1 MAEFYDAKEVE
12 DKFYEIWEERG
23 YFEIDAN
30 KNICKD
36 GRKFCIMMPPPNVTG
51 SLHIGH
57 ALTFTLQDIMTRYK
71 RMDGYKTLW
80 QPGLDHAGIA
90 TQNVVEKQLLAQGIK
105 KEELGREKFVEKVW
119 EWKEKSG
126 GMIVHQMRKLGISP
140 AWSRQRF
147 TMDEG
152 LRIAVKKAFLN
163 LYEKGLIV
171 RENYMINWCTH
182 DGALSDI
189 EVEHKENK
197 GKLYHLRYYLADEAS
212 NLSENSA
219 SNLSKQAEVSCDE
232 FAGCKASANEA
243 NAAQNLAN
251 KSTNSNNKN
260 FDEILTGDDEAKYR
274 DEDLQVAQNFESADR
289 TNSSSSE
296 QNSNSCKDSS
306 ETSCNKAYQSE
317 NLPYIVVATTRPETY
332 FGDTAVMVNPNDERY
347 KNLIGKKVVLPII
360 GREIEIIADEH
371 VDMEFGTG
379 LVKVTP
385 AHDTNDYEVGKRHD
399 LKFITVFD
407 EKGILNEQCAQF
419 KGLERLEAR
428 DVIVAELEKLG
439 NVEKIE
445 DYENQVGYCYRCK
458 NVVEPYISKQWFV
471 KKQIA
476 DDAIAKVGEGLAKFY
491 PAHWINSFNAWMR
504 ELRDWCISRQLWWGH
519 QIPVFYCGECGHEWA
534 DEGEPTQ
541 CPKCKSANFHQ
552 DPDVLDTW
560 FSSGLWPFST
570 LGWGN
575 GEELKNEKWFDGD
588 LAEFYPNNLLI
599 TGFDIL
605 FFWVARMMFQGE
617 NALGKLPFD
626 DIYLHALVKDEQG
639 RKMSKSL
646 GNVID
651 PLVSIEEYSADIL
664 RFTLALLAVQGRDIK
679 LSDEKMK
686 LVRNFTNKLYNASK
700 YLLLNESKFA
710 NLSDAKIETKL
721 GKYMLSRFN
730 ECVREVREN
739 IDAYRFNDAANA
751 IYKFLWDEFCDW
763 GIELSKADKG
773 SVREL
778 GAIFKEAMRLLSPFM
793 PFISEFLFHEL
804 SGSNLESASSIMIEA
819 YPQANECDLQIEKTF
834 ELVIEAIVA
843 IRRAKATIEQGNSK
857 IAKAFIKLNKG
868 VELDMN
874 LDSNYLGPAFGP
886 SNKIDKYL
894 VEQIMQKGDETKKD
908 YTVYAEKK
916 NNENTKEG
924 DIIIWSSYAKEYIEE
939 KNLDIEIPDLEWG
952 ESYKVEE
959 FIKLLA
965 KCEQIEFCDAKI
977 ENAARDVSENLE
989 VFVPLEGVDMSAVIM
1004 RLRSQKTKLEKEIA
1018 KLSNMLNNEK
1028 FVASAPQA
1036 VVEANREG
1044 LASAAQKLEKVD
1056 SELANL
1062 GAAD

>member
-12 DKFYEIWEERG
+12 DKFYKIWEERG

-30 KNICKD
+30 KNIRKD

-90 TQNVVEKQLLAQGIK
+90 TQNVVEKQLLNQGIK
-105 KEELGREKFVEKVW
+105 REELGRENFVQKVW

-152 LRIAVKKAFLN
+152 LRKAVKKAFVN

-197 GKLYHLRYYLADEAS
+197 GKLYHLRYYLA
-212 NLSENSA
+212 
-219 SNLSKQAEVSCDE
+219 
-232 FAGCKASANEA
+232 G
-243 NAAQNLAN
+243 
-251 KSTNSNNKN
+251 
-260 FDEILTGDDEAKYR
+260 
-274 DEDLQVAQNFESADR
+274 
-289 TNSSSSE
+289 E
-296 QNSNSCKDSS
+296 QDKF
-306 ETSCNKAYQSE
+306 
-317 NLPYIVVATTRPETY
+317 IVVATTRPETY
-332 FGDTAVMVNPNDERY
+332 FGDTAVMVNPADERY

-519 QIPVFYCGECGHEWA
+519 QIPVFYCDECGHEWA
-534 DEGEPTQ
+534 DEGDPTQ

-575 GEELKNEKWFDGD
+575 GEELKNEKWFEGD

-651 PLVSIEEYSADIL
+651 PLVSIEEYSADVL

-773 SVREL
+773 SVKEL

-793 PFISEFLFHEL
+793 PFISEYLFHEL
-804 SGSNLESASSIMIEA
+804 SGSNLENASSIMVEE
-819 YPQANECDLQIEKTF
+819 YPQANERDLQIEKTF

-857 IAKAFIKLNKG
+857 IPKAFIKLNG
-868 VELDMN
+868 
-874 LDSNYLGPAFGP
+874 
-886 SNKIDKYL
+886 
-894 VEQIMQKGDETKKD
+894 
-908 YTVYAEKK
+908 
-916 NNENTKEG
+916 NENLTE
-924 DIIIWSSYAKEYIEE
+924 ATNYIA
-939 KNLDIEIPDLEWG
+939 
-952 ESYKVEE
+952 
-959 FIKLLA
+959 LLA
-965 KCEQIEFCDAKI
+965 KCEQIEFCNAKI

-1018 KLSNMLNNEK
+1018 KLSSMLNNEK
-1028 FVASAPQA
+1028 FVASAPQV

-1044 LASAAQKLEKVD
+1044 LQSAQEKFAKVCD
-1056 SELANL
+1056 ELKAF
-1062 GAAD
+1062 GE

>member
-12 DKFYEIWEERG
+12 DKFYKIWEERG

-30 KNICKD
+30 KNIRKD

-152 LRIAVKKAFLN
+152 LRIAVKKAFVN

-197 GKLYHLRYYLADEAS
+197 GKLYHLRYYLA
-212 NLSENSA
+212 
-219 SNLSKQAEVSCDE
+219 
-232 FAGCKASANEA
+232 G
-243 NAAQNLAN
+243 
-251 KSTNSNNKN
+251 
-260 FDEILTGDDEAKYR
+260 
-274 DEDLQVAQNFESADR
+274 
-289 TNSSSSE
+289 E
-296 QNSNSCKDSS
+296 QDKF
-306 ETSCNKAYQSE
+306 
-317 NLPYIVVATTRPETY
+317 IVVATTRPETY

-575 GEELKNEKWFDGD
+575 GEELKNEKWFEGD
-588 LAEFYPNNLLI
+588 LVEFYPNNLLI

-819 YPQANECDLQIEKTF
+819 YPQANERDLQIEKTF

-857 IAKAFIKLNKG
+857 IAKAFIKLNG
-868 VELDMN
+868 
-874 LDSNYLGPAFGP
+874 
-886 SNKIDKYL
+886 
-894 VEQIMQKGDETKKD
+894 
-908 YTVYAEKK
+908 
-916 NNENTKEG
+916 NENLTE
-924 DIIIWSSYAKEYIEE
+924 ATNYI
-939 KNLDIEIPDLEWG
+939 
-952 ESYKVEE
+952 S
-959 FIKLLA
+959 LLA

-1018 KLSNMLNNEK
+1018 KLSSMLSNEK

-1044 LASAAQKLEKVD
+1044 LQSAQEKFAKVCD
-1056 SELANL
+1056 ELKVF
-1062 GAAD
+1062 GE

>member
-1 MAEFYDAKEVE
+1 MAEFYDAKEIE
-12 DKFYEIWEERG
+12 DKFYKIWEERG

-30 KNICKD
+30 KNIRKD

-90 TQNVVEKQLLAQGIK
+90 TQNVVEKQLLNQGIK
-105 KEELGREKFVEKVW
+105 KEELGREKFIQKVW

-152 LRIAVKKAFLN
+152 LRKAVKKAFVN

-197 GKLYHLRYYLADEAS
+197 GKLYHLRYYLADEQNLTS
-212 NLSENSA
+212 NLN
-219 SNLSKQAEVSCDE
+219 KQAEVSRDE
-232 FAGCKASANEA
+232 FGGCKRGT
-243 NAAQNLAN
+243 NAAQNLTQ
-251 KSTNSNNKN
+251 K
-260 FDEILTGDDEAKYR
+260 DEANYR
-274 DEDLQVAQNFESADR
+274 KERRGGADFDDGSALVVRDR
-289 TNSSSSE
+289 GEISS
-296 QNSNSCKDSS
+296 
-306 ETSCNKAYQSE
+306 NKAYQSE

-360 GREIEIIADEH
+360 GREIKIIADEH

-399 LKFITVFD
+399 LEFITVFD

-793 PFISEFLFHEL
+793 PFISEYLFHEL
-804 SGSNLESASSIMIEA
+804 SGSNLENASSIMIEA
-819 YPQANECDLQIEKTF
+819 YPQANERDLRVEKTF

-857 IAKAFIKLNKG
+857 IAKAFIKLNG
-868 VELDMN
+868 
-874 LDSNYLGPAFGP
+874 
-886 SNKIDKYL
+886 
-894 VEQIMQKGDETKKD
+894 
-908 YTVYAEKK
+908 
-916 NNENTKEG
+916 NENLTE
-924 DIIIWSSYAKEYIEE
+924 ATNYI
-939 KNLDIEIPDLEWG
+939 
-952 ESYKVEE
+952 S
-959 FIKLLA
+959 LLA
-965 KCEQIEFCDAKI
+965 KCERIEFCDAKI

-989 VFVPLEGVDMSAVIM
+989 AFVPLEGVDMSAVIM

-1018 KLSNMLNNEK
+1018 KLSSMLNNEK

-1044 LASAAQKLEKVD
+1044 LASATQKLEKVD

-1062 GAAD
+1062 GAVD

>member
-1 MAEFYDAKEVE
+1 MAEFYDAKEIE
-12 DKFYEIWEERG
+12 DKFYKIWEERG

-30 KNICKD
+30 KNIRKD

-90 TQNVVEKQLLAQGIK
+90 TQNVVEKQLLNQGIK

-152 LRIAVKKAFLN
+152 LRKAVKKAFVN

-197 GKLYHLRYYLADEAS
+197 GKLYHLRYY
-212 NLSENSA
+212 
-219 SNLSKQAEVSCDE
+219 
-232 FAGCKASANEA
+232 FAGK
-243 NAAQNLAN
+243 QD
-251 KSTNSNNKN
+251 K
-260 FDEILTGDDEAKYR
+260 F
-274 DEDLQVAQNFESADR
+274 
-289 TNSSSSE
+289 
-296 QNSNSCKDSS
+296 
-306 ETSCNKAYQSE
+306 
-317 NLPYIVVATTRPETY
+317 IVVATTRPETY

-347 KNLIGKKVVLPII
+347 KNLIGKKIVLPII

-428 DVIVAELEKLG
+428 DAIVAELEKLG

-519 QIPVFYCGECGHEWA
+519 QIPVFYCDECGHEWA
-534 DEGEPTQ
+534 DEGDPTQ

-651 PLVSIEEYSADIL
+651 PLVSIEEYSADVL

-793 PFISEFLFHEL
+793 PFISEYLFHEL
-804 SGSNLESASSIMIEA
+804 SGSNLQSASSIMIEA
-819 YPQANECDLQIEKTF
+819 YPQANERDLQIEKTF

-843 IRRAKATIEQGNSK
+843 IHRAKATIEQGNSK
-857 IAKAFIKLNKG
+857 IAKAFIKLNGK
-868 VELDMN
+868 EN
-874 LDSNYLGPAFGP
+874 LTEATNYIL
-886 SNKIDKYL
+886 
-894 VEQIMQKGDETKKD
+894 
-908 YTVYAEKK
+908 
-916 NNENTKEG
+916 
-924 DIIIWSSYAKEYIEE
+924 
-939 KNLDIEIPDLEWG
+939 
-952 ESYKVEE
+952 
-959 FIKLLA
+959 LLA

-989 VFVPLEGVDMSAVIM
+989 AFVPLEGVDMSAVIM

-1018 KLSNMLNNEK
+1018 KLSSMLNNEK

-1044 LASAAQKLEKVD
+1044 LQSAQEKFAKVCD
-1056 SELANL
+1056 ELKAF
-1062 GAAD
+1062 GE

>member
-1 MAEFYDAKEVE
+1 MAEFYDAKEIE
-12 DKFYEIWEERG
+12 DKFYKIWEERG

-30 KNICKD
+30 KNIRKD

-90 TQNVVEKQLLAQGIK
+90 TQNVVEKQLLNQGIK
-105 KEELGREKFVEKVW
+105 KEELGREKFVDKVW

-152 LRIAVKKAFLN
+152 LRKAVKKAFVN

-197 GKLYHLRYYLADEAS
+197 GKLYHLRYYFADKP
-212 NLSENSA
+212 SEY
-219 SNLSKQAEVSCDE
+219 V
-232 FAGCKASANEA
+232 
-243 NAAQNLAN
+243 
-251 KSTNSNNKN
+251 
-260 FDEILTGDDEAKYR
+260 
-274 DEDLQVAQNFESADR
+274 
-289 TNSSSSE
+289 
-296 QNSNSCKDSS
+296 
-306 ETSCNKAYQSE
+306 
-317 NLPYIVVATTRPETY
+317 VVATTRPETY

-360 GREIEIIADEH
+360 GRKIKIIADEH

-385 AHDTNDYEVGKRHD
+385 AHDTNDYEVGKRHN
-399 LKFITVFD
+399 LEFITVFD

-519 QIPVFYCGECGHEWA
+519 QIPVFYCGKCGHEWA

-617 NALGKLPFD
+617 NVLGKLPFD

-804 SGSNLESASSIMIEA
+804 SGSNLQSASSIMIEA
-819 YPQANECDLQIEKTF
+819 YPQANERDLKIEKTF

-857 IAKAFIKLNKG
+857 IAKAFIKLNG
-868 VELDMN
+868 
-874 LDSNYLGPAFGP
+874 
-886 SNKIDKYL
+886 
-894 VEQIMQKGDETKKD
+894 
-908 YTVYAEKK
+908 
-916 NNENTKEG
+916 NENLTE
-924 DIIIWSSYAKEYIEE
+924 ATNYI
-939 KNLDIEIPDLEWG
+939 
-952 ESYKVEE
+952 S
-959 FIKLLA
+959 LLA

-989 VFVPLEGVDMSAVIM
+989 AFVPLEGVDMSAVIM

-1018 KLSNMLNNEK
+1018 KLSSMLNNEK

-1044 LASAAQKLEKVD
+1044 LASATQKLEKVD
-1056 SELANL
+1056 SELVNL
-1062 GAAD
+1062 GAVD

>member
-12 DKFYEIWEERG
+12 DKFYKIWEERG

-30 KNICKD
+30 KDIRKD
-36 GRKFCIMMPPPNVTG
+36 DRKFCIMMPPPNVTG

-126 GMIVHQMRKLGISP
+126 GMIVHQMRKLGVSP

-152 LRIAVKKAFLN
+152 LRIAVKKAFVN

-197 GKLYHLRYYLADEAS
+197 GKLYHLRYYLA
-212 NLSENSA
+212 
-219 SNLSKQAEVSCDE
+219 
-232 FAGCKASANEA
+232 G
-243 NAAQNLAN
+243 
-251 KSTNSNNKN
+251 
-260 FDEILTGDDEAKYR
+260 
-274 DEDLQVAQNFESADR
+274 
-289 TNSSSSE
+289 E
-296 QNSNSCKDSS
+296 QDKF
-306 ETSCNKAYQSE
+306 
-317 NLPYIVVATTRPETY
+317 IVVATTRPETY
-332 FGDTAVMVNPNDERY
+332 FGDTAVMVNPDDERY
-347 KNLIGKKVVLPII
+347 KNLIGKKVILPII

-428 DVIVAELEKLG
+428 DLIVAELEKLG
-439 NVEKIE
+439 NIEKIE

-534 DEGEPTQ
+534 DEGDPTQ

-793 PFISEFLFHEL
+793 PFISEYLFHEL
-804 SGSNLESASSIMIEA
+804 SGSNLENARSIMIEA
-819 YPQANECDLQIEKTF
+819 YPQANERDLQVEKTF

-857 IAKAFIKLNKG
+857 IPKAFIKLNG
-868 VELDMN
+868 
-874 LDSNYLGPAFGP
+874 
-886 SNKIDKYL
+886 
-894 VEQIMQKGDETKKD
+894 
-908 YTVYAEKK
+908 
-916 NNENTKEG
+916 NENLTE
-924 DIIIWSSYAKEYIEE
+924 ATNYIA
-939 KNLDIEIPDLEWG
+939 
-952 ESYKVEE
+952 
-959 FIKLLA
+959 LLA
-965 KCEQIEFCDAKI
+965 KCEQIEFCDDKI

-989 VFVPLEGVDMSAVIM
+989 AFVPLEGVDMSAVIM

-1018 KLSNMLNNEK
+1018 KLSSMLNNEK

-1044 LASAAQKLEKVD
+1044 LASAIQKLEKVD
-1056 SELANL
+1056 SELVNL

>member
-12 DKFYEIWEERG
+12 DKFYKIWEERG

-30 KNICKD
+30 KNIRKD

-71 RMDGYKTLW
+71 RMDGHKTLW

-126 GMIVHQMRKLGISP
+126 GMIVHQMRKLGVSP

-152 LRIAVKKAFLN
+152 LRIAVKKAFVN

-197 GKLYHLRYYLADEAS
+197 GKLYHLRYYLA
-212 NLSENSA
+212 
-219 SNLSKQAEVSCDE
+219 
-232 FAGCKASANEA
+232 G
-243 NAAQNLAN
+243 
-251 KSTNSNNKN
+251 
-260 FDEILTGDDEAKYR
+260 
-274 DEDLQVAQNFESADR
+274 
-289 TNSSSSE
+289 E
-296 QNSNSCKDSS
+296 QDKF
-306 ETSCNKAYQSE
+306 
-317 NLPYIVVATTRPETY
+317 IVVATTRPETY
-332 FGDTAVMVNPNDERY
+332 FGDTAVMVNPSDERY
-347 KNLIGKKVVLPII
+347 KNLIGKKVILPII
-360 GREIEIIADEH
+360 GREIKIIADEH

-399 LKFITVFD
+399 LEFITVFD

-519 QIPVFYCGECGHEWA
+519 QIPVFYCDECGHEWA

-730 ECVREVREN
+730 KCVREVREN

-793 PFISEFLFHEL
+793 PFISEYLFHEL
-804 SGSNLESASSIMIEA
+804 SGSNLENASSIMVEE
-819 YPQANECDLQIEKTF
+819 YPQANERDLQIEKTF

-857 IAKAFIKLNKG
+857 IPKAFIKLNG
-868 VELDMN
+868 
-874 LDSNYLGPAFGP
+874 
-886 SNKIDKYL
+886 
-894 VEQIMQKGDETKKD
+894 
-908 YTVYAEKK
+908 
-916 NNENTKEG
+916 NENLTE
-924 DIIIWSSYAKEYIEE
+924 ATNYI
-939 KNLDIEIPDLEWG
+939 
-952 ESYKVEE
+952 S
-959 FIKLLA
+959 LLA
-965 KCEQIEFCDAKI
+965 KCEQIEFCDDKI

-989 VFVPLEGVDMSAVIM
+989 AFVPLEGVDMSAVIM

-1018 KLSNMLNNEK
+1018 KLSSMLNNEK

-1044 LASAAQKLEKVD
+1044 LQSAQEKFAKVCD
-1056 SELANL
+1056 ELKVF
-1062 GAAD
+1062 GE

>member
-1 MAEFYDAKEVE
+1 MAEFYDAKEIE
-12 DKFYEIWEERG
+12 DKFYKIWEERG

-30 KNICKD
+30 KNIRKD

-90 TQNVVEKQLLAQGIK
+90 TQNVVEKQLLNQGIK
-105 KEELGREKFVEKVW
+105 KEELGRENFVQKVW

-152 LRIAVKKAFLN
+152 LRKAVKKAFVN

-197 GKLYHLRYYLADEAS
+197 GKLYHLRYYFADKP
-212 NLSENSA
+212 SEY
-219 SNLSKQAEVSCDE
+219 V
-232 FAGCKASANEA
+232 
-243 NAAQNLAN
+243 
-251 KSTNSNNKN
+251 
-260 FDEILTGDDEAKYR
+260 
-274 DEDLQVAQNFESADR
+274 
-289 TNSSSSE
+289 
-296 QNSNSCKDSS
+296 
-306 ETSCNKAYQSE
+306 
-317 NLPYIVVATTRPETY
+317 VVATTRPETY

-360 GREIEIIADEH
+360 GRKIKIIADEH

-385 AHDTNDYEVGKRHD
+385 AHDTNDYEVGKRHN
-399 LKFITVFD
+399 LEFITVFD

-519 QIPVFYCGECGHEWA
+519 QIPVFYCNECGHEWA

-651 PLVSIEEYSADIL
+651 PLVSIDEYSADIL

-804 SGSNLESASSIMIEA
+804 SGSNLQSASSIMIEA
-819 YPQANECDLQIEKTF
+819 YPQANERDLKIEKTF

-857 IAKAFIKLNKG
+857 IAKAFIKLNG
-868 VELDMN
+868 
-874 LDSNYLGPAFGP
+874 
-886 SNKIDKYL
+886 
-894 VEQIMQKGDETKKD
+894 
-908 YTVYAEKK
+908 
-916 NNENTKEG
+916 NENLTE
-924 DIIIWSSYAKEYIEE
+924 ATNYI
-939 KNLDIEIPDLEWG
+939 
-952 ESYKVEE
+952 S
-959 FIKLLA
+959 LLA

-989 VFVPLEGVDMSAVIM
+989 AFVPLEGVDMSAVIM

-1018 KLSNMLNNEK
+1018 KLSSMLNNEK

-1044 LASAAQKLEKVD
+1044 LASATQKLEKVD
-1056 SELANL
+1056 SELVNL
-1062 GAAD
+1062 GAVD